1 MKVGSRGRD
10 DMLYARWTRCVALF
24 AWCLLGAAATAT
36 AQLEQGRLAGTVTD
50 AQGAVLPG
58 VSVTA

>member
-1 MKVGSRGRD
+1 
-10 DMLYARWTRCVALF
+10 MLYARWTRCVALF